1 MTRLSRL
8 RRERQ
13 RGQALVEFALSMLL
27 LLLLVGGAA
36 QIGVIY
42 YTLLSVDSAARES
55 ARVASENPGNT
66 GVTPNVTG
74 AQPCTP
80 LGGDTRLAC
89 KAAVNSTHNG
99 VFGGL
104 VDPTQ
109 LDVNLSWASF
119 AGSTA
124 KSCPGGVGTSDG
136 VVTVA
141 VSYNAP
147 IFLPIVGPIFA
158 TGTNPYRTVTGTEII
173 RVEPCNTTFGG

>member
-1 MTRLSRL
+1 MRMSRH
-8 RRERQ
+8 RRQRQ
-13 RGQALVEFALSMLL
+13 RGQALVEMALS
-27 LLLLVGGAA
+27 LLVLILLVSGAA

-66 GVTPNVTG
+66 GVTPNGTG
-74 AQPCTP
+74 AHACTP
-80 LGGDTRLAC
+80 VGGDPLLAC

-99 VFGGL
+99 VLGGL
-104 VDPTQ
+104 VDPQ
-109 LDVNLSWASF
+109 KLDVNLSWVPF
-119 AGSTA
+119 PGSTA
-124 KSCPGGVGTSDG
+124 AKCRGAVGTSDG

-158 TGTNPYRTVTGTEII
+158 TGTNPYRTVTGTETI
-173 RVEPCNTTFGG
+173 RVEPCDNTSGG